1 MICLRLVLLTVL
13 IAATCAATV
22 GHDMFG
28 HRMIKGQL
36 REPLLNDISGMAAS
50 RITPAIWVCPQ
61 PPGGYSNYGLR
72 LWMSTTRVWF
82 CA

>member
-1 MICLRLVLLTVL
+1 MICLRLVFLAVL

-28 HRMIKGQL
+28 HRIIKGQL

-50 RITPAIWVCPQ
+50 RVH
-61 PPGGYSNYGLR
+61 PGIVYVHNHQVDSNYVYAVDVDNAR
-72 LWMSTTRVWF
+72 LVR
-82 CA
+82 A